1 MKMMM
6 SMMMM
11 MMTMILMMMTMM
23 IAMMRLMLMLTML
36 MIRGGH
42 IRCLGEFRRMSDRSK
57 DFWVS
62 DSLRPNFRLEAGAWP
77 I

>member
-1 MKMMM
+1 MMM
-6 SMMMM
+6 MMMMM
-11 MMTMILMMMTMM
+11 MMTMILMMMMTMM

-57 DFWVS
+57 DSWVS
-62 DSLRPNFRLEAGAWP
+62 DSLRPNFRPEAGAWP